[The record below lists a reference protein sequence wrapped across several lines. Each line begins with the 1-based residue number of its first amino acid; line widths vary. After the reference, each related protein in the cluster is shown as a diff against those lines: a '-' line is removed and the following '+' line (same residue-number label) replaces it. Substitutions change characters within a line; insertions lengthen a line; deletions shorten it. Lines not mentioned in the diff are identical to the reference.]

1 MPMLSRSLLLRGH
14 RLLLL
19 LTQRRPEFCPPLRHA
34 LRLRASPDRGSL
46 SLMTSATSPWH
57 TRLRACARTFR
68 ELEPDE
74 QSPQGCRG
82 TEGNAHNLCIKC
94 AWSFSKT
101 RAIVAILRCMCS
113 SRLVHLNRANTMFNW
128 LCLGSSTTSVVF
140 FVVVLWPRICITTG
154 VARLADEIIYC
165 TQLRYRVALVPR
177 RATVGTVARNVTVMH
192 FLPRYHASMGFL
204 IIGPQT
210 ALVIVHCIGSL
221 FSCVHGSSS
230 ASMYHRVTSRLT
242 DSQRHVHCKT
252 TGLPKLASWSWTS
265 VPEHLA

>member
-1 MPMLSRSLLLRGH
+1 
-14 RLLLL
+14 
-19 LTQRRPEFCPPLRHA
+19 
-34 LRLRASPDRGSL
+34 
-46 SLMTSATSPWH
+46 MTSATSPWH

-74 QSPQGCRG
+74 QSPQRCRG

-140 FVVVLWPRICITTG
+140 FVLILWPRICITTG

-165 TQLRYRVALVPR
+165 T
-177 RATVGTVARNVTVMH
+177 
-192 FLPRYHASMGFL
+192 HASLPCGSCATSRHWEL
-204 IIGPQT
+204 LHAT
-210 ALVIVHCIGSL
+210 SLSCTSCHVITL
-221 FSCVHGSSS
+221 PWDSSS
-230 ASMYHRVTSRLT
+230 SDRRLH
-242 DSQRHVHCKT
+242 S
-252 TGLPKLASWSWTS
+252 
-265 VPEHLA
+265 